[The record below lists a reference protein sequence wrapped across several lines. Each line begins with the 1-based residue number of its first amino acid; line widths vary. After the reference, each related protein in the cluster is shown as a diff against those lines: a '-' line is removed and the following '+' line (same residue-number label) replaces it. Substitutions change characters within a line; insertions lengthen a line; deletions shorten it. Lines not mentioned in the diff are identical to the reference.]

1 MWGLVISVATIASS
15 LITGSKSVGGGGG
28 GAKQGSSATSDSS
41 WSRYHHQLVAAF
53 GSLYAVNNRQFLS
66 GVGTL
71 SNLEES

>member
-15 LITGSKSVGGGGG
+15 LITGSKSGGGGG

-41 WSRYHHQLVAAF
+41 RSRYHHQQVAAF
-53 GSLYAVNNRQFLS
+53 GSLYTVNNRQFLS